1 MQRRKLGRTGLEVS
15 ELVFGGG
22 WVGGILIDADDD
34 TRRRAIRMALDG
46 GINWIDT
53 AASYGDGKSETALG
67 WLLGEIDDKPYLSTK
82 FRLRRERLDDIPGQI
97 RESVEASLGRLRRDR
112 VDLLQLHNQVGLETT
127 DTQIHI
133 DEVLKPG
140 GVADT
145 MDALRAEG
153 ITDFVGF
160 TAFGD
165 TECCRRLVESGRFDT
180 AQVYYNLLNPSAG
193 RRVPAGWSAHDF
205 GCLIESC
212 DAAGVGVLNIRVLA
226 AGVIATDVRH
236 GRETPMYGRGSD
248 MASEEARARKVVEA
262 LAGWPGTRAQAAVRF
277 ALDNAHVSGVLV
289 GLAKLEHL
297 EEAIAAV
304 AMPPIS
310 QEIRK
315 RLDDLYD
322 TDFGRI

>member
-1 MQRRKLGRTGLEVS
+1 MQRRKLGRTGLDIS

-67 WLLGEIDDKPYLSTK
+67 WLLNEIDDKPYLSTK
-82 FRLRRERLDDIPGQI
+82 FRVRGERLHDIPGQI

-112 VDLLQLHNQVGLETT
+112 VDLLQLHNPVGLETT
-127 DTQIHI
+127 DTQLHI

-145 MDALRAEG
+145 LAALRDEG
-153 ITDFVGF
+153 ITDYVGF

-165 TECCRRLVESGRFDT
+165 TECCRRLAESGRFDT

-193 RRVPAGWSAHDF
+193 RKVPAGWRAHDF
-205 GCLIESC
+205 GCLIETC
-212 DAAGVGVLNIRVLA
+212 HAAGVGVLNIRVLA
-226 AGVIATDVRH
+226 AGVIATEVRH
-236 GRETPMYGRGSD
+236 GRESPMYSRGSD
-248 MASEEARARKVVEA
+248 MASEEARARTVVEA
-262 LAGWPGTRAQAAVRF
+262 LDGWPGTRAQAAIRF
-277 ALDNAHVSGVLV
+277 ALDNPHVSGVLV

-297 EEAIAAV
+297 DEAIAASKL
-304 AMPPIS
+304 PPLS
-310 QEIRK
+310 AEIMA
-315 RLDDLYD
+315 RLDKLYD
-322 TDFGRI
+322 SVF